1 MTFNELLR
9 KINDLGA
16 GMHKIN
22 NFNVQVYN
30 HLHQANFLTPF
41 GNGVNV
47 VWDSDETPTIY
58 RVCEHIA
65 DYDQPI
71 RFRSDEQIPVW
82 CRIPNLI

>member
-1 MTFNELLR
+1 MRFDELFS

-41 GNGVNV
+41 GNGVNI
-47 VWDSDETPTIY
+47 VWDSDGTPTVY

-71 RFRSDEQIPVW
+71 RFAKCDEVPAW
-82 CRIPNLI
+82 CRINL